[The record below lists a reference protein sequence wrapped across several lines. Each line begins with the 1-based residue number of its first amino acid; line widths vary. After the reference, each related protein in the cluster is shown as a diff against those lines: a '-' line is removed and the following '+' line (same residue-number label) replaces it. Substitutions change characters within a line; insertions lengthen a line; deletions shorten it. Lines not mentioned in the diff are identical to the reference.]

1 MGTKISI
8 VATSYSIQQLKD
20 IQELLDSIKRQSYP
34 DIEIMFIV
42 ERSPEL
48 YKILFEKE
56 NNFPG
61 LKVIFNDTA
70 PGMAASRNIGA
81 KESTGELV
89 AFVDDDAVLTT
100 QWAEE
105 TANAYDNDSMII
117 GLTGPIVPL
126 WEKPSMAWFPREFYW
141 LFSCTYYDWIEPRE
155 VRNGYG
161 TNISFRKEVFDKG
174 LFFTTGLGS
183 VGSKNGDE
191 FKKQKT
197 TAEETELSLRI
208 RRITGK
214 IIEYNPKII
223 VKHKVYKFR
232 FTTKYIWKRA
242 YIEGNSKMMIRK
254 AFRVNEN
261 GEHSLKTEHEL
272 LQRIMFKLFPS
283 ILGGFF
289 TKPMI
294 AWRRLRVTVI
304 ALSAVACGYYSGLFN
319 KIPGGE
325 TK

>member
-1 MGTKISI
+1 MAMTISI
-8 VATSYSIQQLKD
+8 VVTSYSIQQLKD

-34 DIEIMFIV
+34 NIETIFVV

-48 YKILFEKE
+48 YTIIKEKE

-61 LKVIFNDTA
+61 LKVIYNDTA
-70 PGMAASRNIGA
+70 SGMAASRNMGA
-81 KESTGELV
+81 KESTGQIV

-105 TANAYDNDSMII
+105 TASAYDNDSRII
-117 GLTGPIVPL
+117 VLTGPIVPL
-126 WEKPSMAWFPREFYW
+126 WEEPSMGWFPREFYW

-161 TNISFRKEVFDKG
+161 TNISFRKEVFDRG
-174 LFFTTGLGS
+174 LLFKTGLGS
-183 VGSKNGDE
+183 VGSKKGDE

-208 RRITGK
+208 RIITGK

-242 YIEGNSKMMIRK
+242 YIEGSSKMMIRK
-254 AFRVNEN
+254 AFRVKEN
-261 GEHSLKTEHEL
+261 GEHSLKTEHDL
-272 LQRIMFKLFPS
+272 MRRIMFKLFPS
-283 ILGGFF
+283 ILGGLF
-289 TKPMI
+289 TKPVI
-294 AWRRLRVTVI
+294 ELRRLRVTVI
-304 ALSAVACGYYSGLFN
+304 ALAAVACGYYSGLF
-319 KIPGGE
+319 KIIPGG
-325 TK
+325 

>member
-1 MGTKISI
+1 MVTTISI
-8 VATSYSIQQLKD
+8 VVTSYSIQQTKD

-34 DIEIMFIV
+34 DIETMFVV
-42 ERSPEL
+42 ERSHEL
-48 YKILFEKE
+48 YTILKEKE

-81 KESTGELV
+81 KESTGQII
-89 AFVDDDAVLTT
+89 AFVDDDAVLTNK
-100 QWAEE
+100 WAEE
-105 TANAYDNDSMII
+105 TARSYDSDSGII

-126 WEKPSMAWFPREFYW
+126 WEEPSMGWFPHEFYW

-174 LFFTTGLGS
+174 LFFATGLGS

-208 RRITGK
+208 RRITGQ
-214 IIEYNPKII
+214 IIKYNPKII

-232 FTTKYIWKRA
+232 YTTKYIWKRA

-254 AFRVNEN
+254 SFRVNEN
-261 GEHSLKTEHEL
+261 GEHSLKTEHDL
-272 LQRIMFKLFPS
+272 LRRIMFKLFPN
-283 ILGGFF
+283 ILGEFF
-289 TKPMI
+289 TKPEI

-304 ALSAVACGYYSGLFN
+304 ALSAVACGYYSGLFKN
-319 KIPGGE
+319 IPGG
-325 TK
+325 

>member
-1 MGTKISI
+1 MATTISI
-8 VATSYSIQQLKD
+8 VITSYSTQQLKD
-20 IQELLDSIKRQSYP
+20 IRELLDSIKRQSYP
-34 DIEIMFIV
+34 DIETTFVV

-48 YKILFEKE
+48 YSILKEKE

-81 KESTGELV
+81 KESAGQIV

-105 TANAYDNDSMII
+105 TARVYDNDGGIV

-126 WEKPSMAWFPREFYW
+126 WEEPSMGWFPREFYW
-141 LFSCTYYDWIEPRE
+141 LFSCTYYDWTEPRE

-161 TNISFRKEVFDKG
+161 TNISFRKGVFDKG

-183 VGSKNGDE
+183 VGSKKGDE

-197 TAEETELSLRI
+197 TAEETDLSLRI
-208 RRITGK
+208 RRITGNK
-214 IIEYNPKII
+214 IEYNPRII

-242 YIEGNSKMMIRK
+242 YIEGSSKMMIRK
-254 AFRVNEN
+254 AFRVSEN
-261 GEHSLKTEHEL
+261 GEHSLKTEHDL
-272 LQRIMFKLFPS
+272 LRRIMFKLFPS
-283 ILGGFF
+283 VLGGFF
-289 TKPMI
+289 TKPAV
-294 AWRRLRVTVI
+294 AWRRLRVTIIV
-304 ALSAVACGYYSGLFN
+304 LTAVACGYYSGLFIN
-319 KIPGGE
+319 IPGG
-325 TK
+325 